1 VNLTFARLRRPP
13 LPITAGVTL
22 LLVLLPSLGL
32 TRWPRPRAQGLEQL
46 IVTSSLLQSFPAA
59 PQRPVPELWKGR
71 LGAALAQR
79 LWRRQRRSWWQ
90 FWGSHE
96 EAAPYLAL
104 PAAGL
109 PAGSSTPLPPNS
121 LRVGNLLVVA
131 PDPLSRQLLED
142 RLKPK
147 RRPTRG
153 LQRRC
158 LPQLEQGQAV
168 LWNPS
173 ALGVIAGPV
182 AVFLQRFQE
191 GCLSLSIDPG
201 GVRWSGEAAAVEG
214 VFLEKAPAPALVNGA
229 PQAPLPKDLLLELTG
244 PDLQLLFE
252 GLLSRQV
259 IRDPLETVYGID
271 KTTLALM
278 RSAPFRLRLRSQPQG
293 PFQASLELQL
303 ETGTKRAQWEAALGR
318 LAEVLKDRGL
328 RGSPSASLPPPAKV
342 PSPAELPA
350 TSQPPSPSAPPERHP
365 CQGTPGPGQRSHLVE
380 GGWRGGGWMA
390 LDQPR
395 PGKSPVAA
403 LSRTRSH
410 PPVACGGGGRSAAAA
425 SGQARCPGG
434 PGSPARADARSG
446 EAVGAALVRGAARGG
461 VRPPSGPQPAD
472 GTPSG
477 EALSCCRSRR
487 RRSAATV
494 SSINSTA

>member
-1 VNLTFARLRRPP
+1 MNLTFARLRRPP

-59 PQRPVPELWKGR
+59 PERPVPELWKGR

-131 PDPLSRQLLED
+131 PNPLSRQLLED

-350 TSQPPSPSAPPERHP
+350 PSQPPSPSAPPERLP
-365 CQGTPGPGQRSHLVE
+365 AKERQALARKATWWREDGVVV
-380 GGWRGGGWMA
+380 GGWRWINPAQGNPQLLLFLGPVPTLPLPVEVEGDPQ
-390 LDQPR
+390 LR
-395 PGKSPVAA
+395 LRVRPVALEALGLLPEPMPALVKQSEQLWFEARPVEESGPRQA
-403 LSRTRSH
+403 LSLLT
-410 PPVACGGGGRSAAAA
+410 GRL
-425 SGQARCPGG
+425 QVKR
-434 PGSPARADARSG
+434 
-446 EAVGAALVRGAARGG
+446 
-461 VRPPSGPQPAD
+461 
-472 GTPSG
+472 
-477 EALSCCRSRR
+477 
-487 RRSAATV
+487 
-494 SSINSTA
+494 